1 MMEIIL
7 VLVFGALALA
17 GVTAFGLRKL
27 KRTWKDGVC
36 ICQPENEGPCNK
48 QVHCETLQEVNA
60 DFLARRNEF
69 WIGYGQIIVIVV
81 VVTVLAVLLI
91 LGKVSSEAALPVIA
105 GLGSFALG
113 KGIQS
118 AKNKITTDVKP
129 DTKPAHKE

>member
-1 MMEIIL
+1 MLEIIM
-7 VLVFGALALA
+7 VLAFGVLTLA
-17 GVTAFGLRKL
+17 GVTAFGWRKL

-48 QVHCETLQEVNA
+48 QVHCDTLKEINA
-60 DFLARRNEF
+60 DFLERRNEF
-69 WIGYGQIIVIVV
+69 WIGYGQIVVIVV

-118 AKNKITTDVKP
+118 AKNKITFDMKP
-129 DTKPAHKE
+129 DTKPENKE

>member
-7 VLVFGALALA
+7 VLVFGVLTLA
-17 GVTAFGLRKL
+17 GVTAFGWRKL
-27 KRTWKDGVC
+27 KLPSNVF
-36 ICQPENEGPCNK
+36 ICHTENEGDCNK
-48 QVHCETLQEVNA
+48 QKHCETLQEVNA
-60 DFLARRNEF
+60 DFLERRNEF
-69 WIGYGQIIVIVV
+69 WFGYGQIIVIVV

-118 AKNKITTDVKP
+118 AKNKITFDMKP
-129 DTKPAHKE
+129 DTKPENKE